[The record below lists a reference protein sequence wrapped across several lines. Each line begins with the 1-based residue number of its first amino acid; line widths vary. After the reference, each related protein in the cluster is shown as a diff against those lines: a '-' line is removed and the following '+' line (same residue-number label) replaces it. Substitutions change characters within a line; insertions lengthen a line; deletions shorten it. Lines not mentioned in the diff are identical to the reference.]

1 MRINTDL
8 RVSTDRRQQDNGG
21 AMRCGA
27 SGTAGI
33 NESEAFMKKTIRI
46 GTRKS
51 LLALVQTDIVKDALQ
66 RAFPE
71 TEIEIVKID
80 TKGDQIL
87 DRALTSFGGK
97 GVFTV
102 ELEAELLS
110 GAIDIAVHSA
120 KDMPMRFP
128 EGLGI
133 GAVLSRADARDTFV
147 TLDGTK
153 LADLAPG
160 SVVGT
165 SSLRRELQI
174 KKINPAV
181 QVKMLR
187 GNVQT
192 RLRRLQEGRYDGIIL
207 AAAGIER
214 LGCDQ
219 EEGFFYEYLD
229 PERFLP
235 AAGQGILAVE
245 SRTDDMEMNEMLAA
259 IHDGEAA
266 CLLAAEREF
275 LKTIGGSCNAPA
287 AAYCRTDGEGFV
299 MDAMFVKDGVHMR
312 RAHLTSE
319 ALGALSEDAENAAA
333 AGTESGVTTENAAA
347 DSRMEMA
354 SGLGR
359 AIAGEVNKGIVYLV
373 GAGPGD
379 EDLITRKALQV
390 LRTAD
395 VVVYDSLASSSLLN
409 EVQDDAELIFAGKRS
424 SHHFKKQYETNEL
437 LIELAKEGKNVVRLK
452 GGDPYIFGRGGEEGQ
467 ELRAAGVDFVV
478 VPGISSSYSVPA
490 YCGIP
495 VTHRDYASSFHVIT
509 GHEGS
514 HKNGATVLD
523 YGTLA
528 REEGTLIFLM
538 GLKNLPNIVRSL
550 IENGK
555 DPQTPAGVLQEGT
568 TARQKMA
575 VGTLADIVEVAKRE
589 GIQTPAIT
597 VVGDV
602 VSLAGELAWYGGKP
616 LSGKRVLVT
625 GSRSMVDRLSPILK
639 EEGAEA
645 ISFSLIR
652 TETMDTPEFDQAME
666 EIDSYSWIVLTSANG
681 VECFFDKLRA
691 LRKDVRDFKD
701 VHFAVIGDG
710 TKHALESHGIYS
722 DLIPTAYSS
731 ENMAAA
737 MVPHM
742 KPDDRVLLLRA
753 EEANAV
759 LPDALAAAGIAHT
772 CVSLYHTVTDDR
784 KADELVRLLP
794 TVDYVT
800 FASSSAVRAF
810 VSMAGSLENV
820 PAAYISIGP
829 VTTRTAE
836 KMGLPVRRT
845 AAVYTARGMVDVII
859 EDVREKETHLL

>member
-1 MRINTDL
+1 
-8 RVSTDRRQQDNGG
+8 
-21 AMRCGA
+21 
-27 SGTAGI
+27 
-33 NESEAFMKKTIRI
+33 MKKTIRI

-51 LLALVQTDIVKDALQ
+51 LLALVQTEIVKDALL

-80 TKGDQIL
+80 TKGDQLL
-87 DRALTSFGGK
+87 DRSLTSFGGK

-120 KDMPMRFP
+120 KDMPMEFP
-128 EGLGI
+128 AGLGI

-147 TLDGTK
+147 SLDGTK

-174 KKINPAV
+174 KEINPQV
-181 QVKMLR
+181 QIKLLR

-192 RLRRLQEGRYDGIIL
+192 RLRKLKEGQYDGIIL

-214 LGCDQ
+214 LGYEN
-219 EEGFFYEYLD
+219 EEEFHYEYLE
-229 PERFLP
+229 PGTFLP

-245 SRTDDMEMNEMLAA
+245 SRTDDAETAEMLAA
-259 IHDGEAA
+259 IHDAEAA
-266 CLLAAEREF
+266 CLLAAERSF

-287 AAYCRTDGEGFV
+287 AAYCRKEGGRFL
-299 MDAMFVKDGVHMR
+299 MDAMFVKDGVHLR
-312 RAHLTSE
+312 RAHM
-319 ALGALSEDAENAAA
+319 DI
-333 AGTESGVTTENAAA
+333 AA
-347 DSRMEMA
+347 DAQDMLEA
-354 SGLGR
+354 ATQLGKD
-359 AIAGEVNKGIVYLV
+359 IAGEVNKGIVYLV

-379 EDLITRKALQV
+379 EDLMTRKGLKV
-390 LRTAD
+390 LREAD

-409 EVQDDAELIFAGKRS
+409 EVRDDAELIFAGKRS
-424 SHHFKKQYETNEL
+424 SHHFKKQYETNQL
-437 LIELAKEGKNVVRLK
+437 LIDLAKEGKNVVRLK

-509 GHEGS
+509 GHEGN

-538 GLKNLPNIVRSL
+538 GLKNLPNIVKNL

-555 DPQTPAGVLQEGT
+555 DPKTPAGVLQEGT

-575 VGTLADIVEVAKRE
+575 VGTLENIVEVVERE

-602 VSLAGELAWYGGKP
+602 VSLADELQWYGGKP
-616 LSGKRVLVT
+616 LSGQRVLVT
-625 GSRSMVDRLSPILK
+625 GSRSMVERLSPLLK

-652 TETMDTPEFDQAME
+652 TEAMDTPEFDRAMAD
-666 EIDSYSWIVLTSANG
+666 IDSYTWIVLTSANG
-681 VECFFDKLRA
+681 VECFFDKLKA
-691 LRKDVRDFKD
+691 MRKDIRDFKD

-710 TKHALESHGIYS
+710 TKNALEGHGIYS

-731 ENMAAA
+731 KDMAAA

-742 KPDDRVLLLRA
+742 KPTDKVLLLRA

-759 LPDALAAAGIAHT
+759 LPDSLTAAGIDHT
-772 CVSLYHTVTDDR
+772 CVSLYHTVVDER
-784 KADELVRLLP
+784 KADELSRLIE
-794 TVDYVT
+794 TVDYIT

-820 PAAYISIGP
+820 SAKYISIGP
-829 VTTRTAE
+829 VTTKTAE
-836 KMGLPVRRT
+836 AEGLHVDRT
-845 AAVYTARGMVDVII
+845 AAVYTAQGIVDAII
-859 EDVREKETHLL
+859 EDVREN

>member
-1 MRINTDL
+1 
-8 RVSTDRRQQDNGG
+8 
-21 AMRCGA
+21 
-27 SGTAGI
+27 
-33 NESEAFMKKTIRI
+33 MKKTVRI

-51 LLALVQTDIVKDALQ
+51 LLALVQTEIVKNALL

-80 TKGDQIL
+80 TKGDQLL
-87 DRALTSFGGK
+87 DRSLAAFGGK

-133 GAVLSRADARDTFV
+133 GAVLARADARDTFV
-147 TLDGTK
+147 SLDGTK
-153 LADLAPG
+153 LAELTPG

-174 KKINPAV
+174 KAMNPQV

-192 RLRRLQEGRYDGIIL
+192 RLRRLKEGRYDGIIL

-214 LGCDQ
+214 LEYEK
-219 EEGFFYEYLD
+219 EEGFYYEYLE
-229 PERFLP
+229 PETFLP

-245 SRTDDMEMNEMLAA
+245 SRTDDAEMANMLAA
-259 IHDGEAA
+259 IHDAEAA
-266 CLLAAEREF
+266 CQLAAERAF
-275 LKTIGGSCNAPA
+275 LTTIGGSCNAPA
-287 AAYCRTDGEGFV
+287 AAYCRREDGRFV
-299 MDAMFVKDGVHMR
+299 MDAMFVKDGVHLR
-312 RAHLTSE
+312 RAHLET
-319 ALGALSEDAENAAA
+319 DAAQEMTGQVDETGRGIGTVDAAQRVA
-333 AGTESGVTTENAAA
+333 A
-347 DSRMEMA
+347 R
-354 SGLGR
+354 LGR
-359 AIAGEVNKGIVYLV
+359 DIAREVNKGIVYLV

-390 LRTAD
+390 LREAD

-409 EVQDDAELIFAGKRS
+409 EVRDDAELIFAGKRS
-424 SHHFKKQYETNEL
+424 SHHFKKQYETNQL
-437 LIELAKEGKNVVRLK
+437 LIDLAKEGKNVVRLK

-478 VPGISSSYSVPA
+478 VPGVSSSYSVPA

-538 GLKNLPNIVRSL
+538 GLKNLPNIVQSL

-555 DPQTPAGVLQEGT
+555 DPETPAGVLQEGT

-575 VGTLADIVEVAKRE
+575 VGTLSTIVDVVKRE
-589 GIQTPAIT
+589 GIKTPAIT

-602 VSLAGELAWYGGKP
+602 VRLAEELSWYGGRP

-625 GSRSMVDRLSPILK
+625 GSRSMVERLSPLLK

-652 TETMDTPEFDQAME
+652 TEPMETPAFAQAME
-666 EIDSYSWIVLTSANG
+666 EIDSYTWIVLTSANG
-681 VECFFDKLRA
+681 VECFFERLKMM
-691 LRKDVRDFKD
+691 RKDIRDFQG

-710 TKHALESHGIYS
+710 TKKALESHGIYS
-722 DLIPTAYSS
+722 ELIPTAYSS
-731 ENMAAA
+731 KDMAAA

-742 KPDDRVLLLRA
+742 KPEDRVLLLRA

-759 LPDALAAAGIAHT
+759 LPEALEAAGIAHT
-772 CVSLYHTVTDDR
+772 CVSLYHTVVDTR
-784 KADELVRLLP
+784 KADELSRLIP

-810 VSMAGSLENV
+810 VSMADDLENV
-820 PAAYISIGP
+820 PARYISIGP
-829 VTTRTAE
+829 VTTKTAE
-836 KMGLPVRRT
+836 KAGLHVDRT
-845 AAVYTARGMVDVII
+845 AAVYTAQGIVDTII
-859 EDVREKETHLL
+859 EDVREMLDK

>member
-1 MRINTDL
+1 
-8 RVSTDRRQQDNGG
+8 
-21 AMRCGA
+21 
-27 SGTAGI
+27 
-33 NESEAFMKKTIRI
+33 MKKTVRI

-51 LLALVQTDIVKDALQ
+51 LLALVQTEIVKNALL

-80 TKGDQIL
+80 TKGDQLL
-87 DRALTSFGGK
+87 DRSLAAFGGK

-133 GAVLSRADARDTFV
+133 GAVLARADARDTFV
-147 TLDGTK
+147 SLDGTK
-153 LADLAPG
+153 LAKLAPG

-174 KKINPAV
+174 KAINSQV

-192 RLRRLQEGRYDGIIL
+192 RLRRLKEGRYDGIIL

-214 LGCDQ
+214 LEYEK
-219 EEGFFYEYLD
+219 EEGFYYEYLE
-229 PERFLP
+229 PETFLP

-245 SRTDDMEMNEMLAA
+245 SRTDDAEMANMLAA
-259 IHDGEAA
+259 IHDAEAA
-266 CLLAAEREF
+266 CQLAAERAF
-275 LKTIGGSCNAPA
+275 LTTIGGSCNAPA
-287 AAYCRTDGEGFV
+287 AAYCRREDGRFV
-299 MDAMFVKDGVHMR
+299 MDAMFVKDGVHLR
-312 RAHLTSE
+312 RAHLE
-319 ALGALSEDAENAAA
+319 ADAAQEMTGQVDETGRGIGTVDAAQRVA
-333 AGTESGVTTENAAA
+333 A
-347 DSRMEMA
+347 R
-354 SGLGR
+354 LGR
-359 AIAGEVNKGIVYLV
+359 DIAREVNKGIVYLV

-390 LRTAD
+390 LREAD

-409 EVQDDAELIFAGKRS
+409 EVRDDAELIFAGKRS
-424 SHHFKKQYETNEL
+424 SHHFKKQYETNQL
-437 LIELAKEGKNVVRLK
+437 LIDLAKEGKNVVRLK

-478 VPGISSSYSVPA
+478 VPGVSSSYSVPA

-538 GLKNLPNIVRSL
+538 GLKNLPNIVQSL

-555 DPQTPAGVLQEGT
+555 NPETPAGVLQEGT

-575 VGTLADIVEVAKRE
+575 VGTLSTIVDVVKRE
-589 GIQTPAIT
+589 GIKTPAIT

-602 VSLAGELAWYGGKP
+602 VRLAEELSWYGGRP

-625 GSRSMVDRLSPILK
+625 GSRSMVERLSPLLK

-652 TETMDTPEFDQAME
+652 TEPMETPAFAQAME
-666 EIDSYSWIVLTSANG
+666 EIDSYTWIVLTSANG
-681 VECFFDKLRA
+681 VECFFERLKMM
-691 LRKDVRDFKD
+691 RKDIRDFQG

-710 TKHALESHGIYS
+710 TKKVLESHGIYS
-722 DLIPTAYSS
+722 ELIPTAYSS
-731 ENMAAA
+731 KDMAAA

-742 KPDDRVLLLRA
+742 KPEDRVLLLRA

-759 LPDALAAAGIAHT
+759 LPEALEAAGIAHT
-772 CVSLYHTVTDDR
+772 CVSLYHTVVDTR
-784 KADELVRLLP
+784 KADELSRLIP

-810 VSMAGSLENV
+810 VSMADDLENV
-820 PAAYISIGP
+820 PARYISIGP
-829 VTTRTAE
+829 VTTKTAE
-836 KMGLPVRRT
+836 KAGLHVDRT
-845 AAVYTARGMVDVII
+845 AAVYTAQGIVDTII
-859 EDVREKETHLL
+859 EDVREMLDK

>member
-1 MRINTDL
+1 
-8 RVSTDRRQQDNGG
+8 
-21 AMRCGA
+21 
-27 SGTAGI
+27 
-33 NESEAFMKKTIRI
+33 MKKTVRI

-51 LLALVQTDIVKDALQ
+51 LLALVQTEIVKNALL

-80 TKGDQIL
+80 TKGDQLL
-87 DRALTSFGGK
+87 DRSLAAFGGK

-133 GAVLSRADARDTFV
+133 GAVLARADARDTFV
-147 TLDGTK
+147 SLDGTK
-153 LADLAPG
+153 LAKLAPG

-174 KKINPAV
+174 KAINPQV

-192 RLRRLQEGRYDGIIL
+192 RLRRLKEGRYDGIIL

-214 LGCDQ
+214 LEYEK
-219 EEGFFYEYLD
+219 EEGFYYEYLE
-229 PERFLP
+229 PETFLP

-245 SRTDDMEMNEMLAA
+245 SRTDDAEMANMLAA
-259 IHDGEAA
+259 IHDAEAA
-266 CLLAAEREF
+266 CQLAAERAF
-275 LKTIGGSCNAPA
+275 LTTIGGSCNAPA
-287 AAYCRTDGEGFV
+287 AAYCRREDGRFV
-299 MDAMFVKDGVHMR
+299 MDAMFVKDGVHLR
-312 RAHLTSE
+312 RAHLE
-319 ALGALSEDAENAAA
+319 ADAAQEMTGQVDETGRGIGTVDAAQRVA
-333 AGTESGVTTENAAA
+333 A
-347 DSRMEMA
+347 R
-354 SGLGR
+354 LGR
-359 AIAGEVNKGIVYLV
+359 DIAREVNKGIVYLV

-390 LRTAD
+390 LREAD

-409 EVQDDAELIFAGKRS
+409 EVRDDAELIFAGKRS
-424 SHHFKKQYETNEL
+424 SHHFKKQYETNQL
-437 LIELAKEGKNVVRLK
+437 LIDLAKEGKNVVRLK

-478 VPGISSSYSVPA
+478 VPGVSSSYSVPA

-538 GLKNLPNIVRSL
+538 GLKNLPNIVQSL

-555 DPQTPAGVLQEGT
+555 DPETPAGVLQEGT

-575 VGTLADIVEVAKRE
+575 VGTLSTIVDVVKRE
-589 GIQTPAIT
+589 GIKTPAIT

-602 VSLAGELAWYGGKP
+602 VRLAEELFWYGGRP

-625 GSRSMVDRLSPILK
+625 GSRSMVERLSPLLK

-652 TETMDTPEFDQAME
+652 TEPMETPAFAQAME
-666 EIDSYSWIVLTSANG
+666 EIDSYTWIVLTSANG
-681 VECFFDKLRA
+681 VECFFERLKMM
-691 LRKDVRDFKD
+691 RKDIRDFQG

-710 TKHALESHGIYS
+710 TKKALESHGIYS
-722 DLIPTAYSS
+722 ELIPTAYSS
-731 ENMAAA
+731 KDMAAA

-742 KPDDRVLLLRA
+742 KPEDRVLLLRA

-759 LPDALAAAGIAHT
+759 LPEALEAAGIAHT
-772 CVSLYHTVTDDR
+772 CVSLYHTVIDTR
-784 KADELVRLLP
+784 KADELSRLIP

-810 VSMAGSLENV
+810 VSMADDLENV
-820 PAAYISIGP
+820 PARYISIGP
-829 VTTRTAE
+829 VTTKTAE
-836 KMGLPVRRT
+836 KAGLHVDRT
-845 AAVYTARGMVDVII
+845 AAVYTAQGIVDTII
-859 EDVREKETHLL
+859 EDVREMLDK

>member
-1 MRINTDL
+1 
-8 RVSTDRRQQDNGG
+8 
-21 AMRCGA
+21 
-27 SGTAGI
+27 
-33 NESEAFMKKTIRI
+33 MKKTIRI

-51 LLALVQTDIVKDALQ
+51 LLALVQTEIVKDALL

-80 TKGDQIL
+80 TKGDQLL
-87 DRALTSFGGK
+87 DRSLTSFGGK

-120 KDMPMRFP
+120 KDMPMEFP
-128 EGLGI
+128 AGLGI

-147 TLDGTK
+147 SLDGTK

-174 KKINPAV
+174 KEINPQV
-181 QVKMLR
+181 QIKLLR

-192 RLRRLQEGRYDGIIL
+192 RLRKLKEGQYDGIIL

-214 LGCDQ
+214 LGYEN
-219 EEGFFYEYLD
+219 EEEFHYEYLE
-229 PERFLP
+229 PETFLP

-245 SRTDDMEMNEMLAA
+245 SRMDDAETAEMLAA
-259 IHDGEAA
+259 IHDAEAA
-266 CLLAAEREF
+266 CLLAAERSF

-287 AAYCRTDGEGFV
+287 AAYCRKEGGRFL
-299 MDAMFVKDGVHMR
+299 MDAMFVKDGAHLR
-312 RAHLTSE
+312 RAHM
-319 ALGALSEDAENAAA
+319 DI
-333 AGTESGVTTENAAA
+333 AA
-347 DSRMEMA
+347 DAQGMLEA
-354 SGLGR
+354 ATQLGKD
-359 AIAGEVNKGIVYLV
+359 IAGEVNKGIVYLV

-379 EDLITRKALQV
+379 EDLMTRKGLKV
-390 LRTAD
+390 LREAD

-409 EVQDDAELIFAGKRS
+409 EVRDDAELIFAGKRS
-424 SHHFKKQYETNEL
+424 SHHFKKQYETNQL
-437 LIELAKEGKNVVRLK
+437 LIDLAKEGKNVVRLK

-509 GHEGS
+509 GHEGN

-538 GLKNLPNIVRSL
+538 GLKNLPNIVKSL

-555 DPQTPAGVLQEGT
+555 DPKTPAGVLQEGT

-575 VGTLADIVEVAKRE
+575 VGTLENIVEVVERE

-602 VSLAGELAWYGGKP
+602 VSLADELSWYGGKL
-616 LSGKRVLVT
+616 LSGQRVLVT
-625 GSRSMVDRLSPILK
+625 GSRSMVERLSPLLK

-652 TETMDTPEFDQAME
+652 TEAMDTPEFDRAMAD
-666 EIDSYSWIVLTSANG
+666 IDSYTWIVLTSANG
-681 VECFFDKLRA
+681 VECFFDKLKA
-691 LRKDVRDFKD
+691 MRKDIRDFKD

-710 TKHALESHGIYS
+710 TKKALEGHGIYS

-731 ENMAAA
+731 KDMAAA

-742 KPDDRVLLLRA
+742 KPTDKVLLLRA

-759 LPDALAAAGIAHT
+759 LPDSLTAAGIDHT
-772 CVSLYHTVTDDR
+772 CVSLYHTVVDER
-784 KADELVRLLP
+784 KADELSRLVE
-794 TVDYVT
+794 TVDYIT

-820 PAAYISIGP
+820 SAKYISIGP
-829 VTTRTAE
+829 VTTKTAE
-836 KMGLPVRRT
+836 AEGLHVDRT
-845 AAVYTARGMVDVII
+845 AAVYTAQGIVDTII
-859 EDVREKETHLL
+859 EDDREN

>member
-1 MRINTDL
+1 
-8 RVSTDRRQQDNGG
+8 
-21 AMRCGA
+21 
-27 SGTAGI
+27 
-33 NESEAFMKKTIRI
+33 MKKTIRI

-51 LLALVQTDIVKDALQ
+51 LLALVQTEIVKDALL

-80 TKGDQIL
+80 TKGDQLL
-87 DRALTSFGGK
+87 DRSLTSFGGK

-120 KDMPMRFP
+120 KDMPMEFP
-128 EGLGI
+128 AGLGI

-147 TLDGTK
+147 SLDGTK

-174 KKINPAV
+174 KEINPQV
-181 QVKMLR
+181 QIKLLR

-192 RLRRLQEGRYDGIIL
+192 RLRKLKEGQYDGIIL

-214 LGCDQ
+214 LGYEK
-219 EEGFFYEYLD
+219 EEEFHYEYLE
-229 PERFLP
+229 PETFLP

-245 SRTDDMEMNEMLAA
+245 SRMDDAETAEMLAA
-259 IHDGEAA
+259 IHDAEAA
-266 CLLAAEREF
+266 CLLAAERSF

-287 AAYCRTDGEGFV
+287 AAYCRKEGARFL
-299 MDAMFVKDGVHMR
+299 MDAMFVKDGAHLR
-312 RAHLTSE
+312 RAYMDITADAQNMLE
-319 ALGALSEDAENAAA
+319 AATQLGKD
-333 AGTESGVTTENAAA
+333 
-347 DSRMEMA
+347 
-354 SGLGR
+354 
-359 AIAGEVNKGIVYLV
+359 IAGEVNKGIVYLV

-379 EDLITRKALQV
+379 EDLMTRKGLKV
-390 LRTAD
+390 LREAD

-409 EVQDDAELIFAGKRS
+409 EVRDDAELIFAGKRS
-424 SHHFKKQYETNEL
+424 SHHFKKQYETNQL
-437 LIELAKEGKNVVRLK
+437 LIDLAKEGKNVVRLK

-509 GHEGS
+509 GHEGN

-538 GLKNLPNIVRSL
+538 GLKNLPNIVKSL

-555 DPQTPAGVLQEGT
+555 DPKTPAGVLQEGT

-575 VGTLADIVEVAKRE
+575 VGTLENIVEVVERE

-602 VSLAGELAWYGGKP
+602 VSLADELSWYGGKL
-616 LSGKRVLVT
+616 LSGQRVLVT
-625 GSRSMVDRLSPILK
+625 GSRSMVERLSPLLK

-652 TETMDTPEFDQAME
+652 TEAMDTPEFDRAMAD
-666 EIDSYSWIVLTSANG
+666 IDSYTWIVLTSANG
-681 VECFFDKLRA
+681 VECFFDKLKA
-691 LRKDVRDFKD
+691 MRKDIRDFKD

-710 TKHALESHGIYS
+710 TKKALEGHGIYS

-731 ENMAAA
+731 KDMAAA

-742 KPDDRVLLLRA
+742 KPTDKVLLLRA

-759 LPDALAAAGIAHT
+759 LPDSLTAAGIDHT
-772 CVSLYHTVTDDR
+772 CVSLYHTVVDER
-784 KADELVRLLP
+784 KADELSRLVE
-794 TVDYVT
+794 TVDYIT

-820 PAAYISIGP
+820 SAKYISIGP
-829 VTTRTAE
+829 VTTKTAE
-836 KMGLPVRRT
+836 AEGLHVDRT
-845 AAVYTARGMVDVII
+845 AAVYTTQGIVDTII
-859 EDVREKETHLL
+859 EDVREN

>member
-1 MRINTDL
+1 
-8 RVSTDRRQQDNGG
+8 
-21 AMRCGA
+21 
-27 SGTAGI
+27 
-33 NESEAFMKKTIRI
+33 MKKTIRI

-51 LLALVQTDIVKDALQ
+51 LLALVQTEIVKDALL

-80 TKGDQIL
+80 TKGDQLL
-87 DRALTSFGGK
+87 DRSLTSFGGK

-120 KDMPMRFP
+120 KDMPMEFP
-128 EGLGI
+128 AGLGI

-147 TLDGTK
+147 SLDGTK

-174 KKINPAV
+174 KEINPQV
-181 QVKMLR
+181 QIKLLR

-192 RLRRLQEGRYDGIIL
+192 RLRKLKEGQYDGIIL

-214 LGCDQ
+214 LGYEK
-219 EEGFFYEYLD
+219 EEEFHYEYLE
-229 PERFLP
+229 PETFLP

-245 SRTDDMEMNEMLAA
+245 SRMDDAETAEMLAA
-259 IHDGEAA
+259 IHDAEAA
-266 CLLAAEREF
+266 CLLAAERSF

-287 AAYCRTDGEGFV
+287 AAYCRKEGARFL
-299 MDAMFVKDGVHMR
+299 MDAMFVKDGAHLR
-312 RAHLTSE
+312 RAYMDITADAQNMLE
-319 ALGALSEDAENAAA
+319 AATQLGKD
-333 AGTESGVTTENAAA
+333 
-347 DSRMEMA
+347 
-354 SGLGR
+354 
-359 AIAGEVNKGIVYLV
+359 IAGEVNKGIVYLV

-379 EDLITRKALQV
+379 EDLMTRKGLKV
-390 LRTAD
+390 LREAD

-409 EVQDDAELIFAGKRS
+409 EVRDDAELIFAGKRS
-424 SHHFKKQYETNEL
+424 SHHFKKQYETNQL
-437 LIELAKEGKNVVRLK
+437 LIDLAKEGKNVVRLK

-509 GHEGS
+509 GHEGN

-528 REEGTLIFLM
+528 REEGMLIFLM
-538 GLKNLPNIVRSL
+538 GLKNLPNIVKSL

-555 DPQTPAGVLQEGT
+555 DPKTPAGVLQEGT

-575 VGTLADIVEVAKRE
+575 VGTLENIVEVVERE

-602 VSLAGELAWYGGKP
+602 VSLADELSWYGGKL
-616 LSGKRVLVT
+616 LSGQRVLVT
-625 GSRSMVDRLSPILK
+625 GSRSMVERLSPLLK

-652 TETMDTPEFDQAME
+652 TEAMDTPEFDRAMAD
-666 EIDSYSWIVLTSANG
+666 IDSYTWIVLTSANG
-681 VECFFDKLRA
+681 VECFFDKLKA
-691 LRKDVRDFKD
+691 MRKDIRDFKD

-710 TKHALESHGIYS
+710 TKKALEGHGIYS

-731 ENMAAA
+731 KDMAAA

-742 KPDDRVLLLRA
+742 KPTDKVLLLRA

-759 LPDALAAAGIAHT
+759 LPDSLTAAGIDHT
-772 CVSLYHTVTDDR
+772 CVSLYHTVVDER
-784 KADELVRLLP
+784 KADELSRLVE
-794 TVDYVT
+794 TVDYIT

-820 PAAYISIGP
+820 SAKYISIGP
-829 VTTRTAE
+829 VTTKTAE
-836 KMGLPVRRT
+836 AEGLHVDRT
-845 AAVYTARGMVDVII
+845 AAVYTAQGIVDTII
-859 EDVREKETHLL
+859 EDVREN

>member
-1 MRINTDL
+1 
-8 RVSTDRRQQDNGG
+8 
-21 AMRCGA
+21 
-27 SGTAGI
+27 
-33 NESEAFMKKTIRI
+33 MKKTIRI

-51 LLALVQTDIVKDALQ
+51 LLALVQTEIVKDALL

-80 TKGDQIL
+80 TKGDQLL
-87 DRALTSFGGK
+87 DRSLTSFGGK

-120 KDMPMRFP
+120 KDMPMEFP

-147 TLDGTK
+147 SLDGTK

-174 KKINPAV
+174 KEINPQV
-181 QVKMLR
+181 QIKLLR

-192 RLRRLQEGRYDGIIL
+192 RLRKLKEGQYDGIIL

-214 LGCDQ
+214 LGYEN
-219 EEGFFYEYLD
+219 EEEFHYEYLE
-229 PERFLP
+229 PQTFLP

-245 SRTDDMEMNEMLAA
+245 SRTDDAETAEMLAA
-259 IHDGEAA
+259 IHDAEAA
-266 CLLAAEREF
+266 CLLAAERSF

-287 AAYCRTDGEGFV
+287 AAYCRKEGGRFL
-299 MDAMFVKDGVHMR
+299 MDAMFVKDGAHLR
-312 RAHLTSE
+312 RAHM
-319 ALGALSEDAENAAA
+319 DI
-333 AGTESGVTTENAAA
+333 AA
-347 DSRMEMA
+347 DAQGMLEA
-354 SGLGR
+354 ATQLGKD
-359 AIAGEVNKGIVYLV
+359 IAGEVNKGIVYLV

-379 EDLITRKALQV
+379 EDLMTRKGLKV
-390 LRTAD
+390 LREAD

-409 EVQDDAELIFAGKRS
+409 EVRDDAELIFAGKRS
-424 SHHFKKQYETNEL
+424 SHHFKKQYETNQL
-437 LIELAKEGKNVVRLK
+437 LIDLAKEGKNVVRLK

-509 GHEGS
+509 GHEGN

-538 GLKNLPNIVRSL
+538 GLKNLPNIVKNL

-555 DPQTPAGVLQEGT
+555 DPKTPAGVLQEGT

-575 VGTLADIVEVAKRE
+575 VGTLENIVEVVERE

-602 VSLAGELAWYGGKP
+602 VSLADELQWYGGKP
-616 LSGKRVLVT
+616 LSGQRVLVT
-625 GSRSMVDRLSPILK
+625 GSRSMVERLSPLLK

-652 TETMDTPEFDQAME
+652 TEAMDTPEFDRAMAD
-666 EIDSYSWIVLTSANG
+666 IDSYTWIVLTSANG
-681 VECFFDKLRA
+681 VECFFDKLKA
-691 LRKDVRDFKD
+691 MRKDIRDFKD

-710 TKHALESHGIYS
+710 TKKALEGHGIYS

-731 ENMAAA
+731 KDMAAA

-742 KPDDRVLLLRA
+742 KPTDKVLLLRA

-759 LPDALAAAGIAHT
+759 LPDSLTAAGIDHT
-772 CVSLYHTVTDDR
+772 CVSLYHTVVDER
-784 KADELVRLLP
+784 KADELSRLVE
-794 TVDYVT
+794 TVDYIT

-820 PAAYISIGP
+820 SAKYISIGP
-829 VTTRTAE
+829 VTTKTAE
-836 KMGLPVRRT
+836 AEGLHVDRT
-845 AAVYTARGMVDVII
+845 AAVYTAQGIVDTII
-859 EDVREKETHLL
+859 EDVREN

>member
-1 MRINTDL
+1 
-8 RVSTDRRQQDNGG
+8 
-21 AMRCGA
+21 
-27 SGTAGI
+27 
-33 NESEAFMKKTIRI
+33 MKKTIRI

-51 LLALVQTDIVKDALQ
+51 LLALVQTEIVKDALL

-80 TKGDQIL
+80 TKGDQLL
-87 DRALTSFGGK
+87 DRSLTSFGGK

-120 KDMPMRFP
+120 KDMPMEFP
-128 EGLGI
+128 AGLGI

-147 TLDGTK
+147 SLDGTK

-174 KKINPAV
+174 KEINPQV
-181 QVKMLR
+181 QIKLLR

-192 RLRRLQEGRYDGIIL
+192 RLRKLKEGQYDGIIL

-214 LGCDQ
+214 LGYEN
-219 EEGFFYEYLD
+219 EEEFYYEYLE
-229 PERFLP
+229 PGTFLP

-245 SRTDDMEMNEMLAA
+245 SRMDDAETAEMLAA
-259 IHDGEAA
+259 IHDAEAA
-266 CLLAAEREF
+266 CLLAAERSF

-287 AAYCRTDGEGFV
+287 AAYCRKEGGRFL
-299 MDAMFVKDGVHMR
+299 MDAMFVKDGAHLR
-312 RAHLTSE
+312 RAHM
-319 ALGALSEDAENAAA
+319 DI
-333 AGTESGVTTENAAA
+333 AA
-347 DSRMEMA
+347 DAQSMLEA
-354 SGLGR
+354 AIQLGKD
-359 AIAGEVNKGIVYLV
+359 IAGEVNKGIVYLV

-379 EDLITRKALQV
+379 EDLMTRKGLKV
-390 LRTAD
+390 LREAD

-409 EVQDDAELIFAGKRS
+409 EVRDDAELIFAGKRS
-424 SHHFKKQYETNEL
+424 SHHFKKQYETNQL
-437 LIELAKEGKNVVRLK
+437 LIDLAKEGKNVVRLK

-509 GHEGS
+509 GHEGN

-538 GLKNLPNIVRSL
+538 GLKNLPNIVKNL

-555 DPQTPAGVLQEGT
+555 DPKTPAGVLQEGT

-575 VGTLADIVEVAKRE
+575 VGTLENIVEVVERE

-602 VSLAGELAWYGGKP
+602 VSLADELQWYGGKP
-616 LSGKRVLVT
+616 LSGQRVLVT
-625 GSRSMVDRLSPILK
+625 GSRSMVERLSPLLK

-652 TETMDTPEFDQAME
+652 TEAMDTPEFDRAMAD
-666 EIDSYSWIVLTSANG
+666 IDSYTWIVLTSANG
-681 VECFFDKLRA
+681 VECFFDKLKA
-691 LRKDVRDFKD
+691 MRKDIRDFKD

-710 TKHALESHGIYS
+710 TKKALEGHGIYS

-731 ENMAAA
+731 KDMAAA

-742 KPDDRVLLLRA
+742 KPTDKVLLLRA

-759 LPDALAAAGIAHT
+759 LPDSLTAAGIDHT
-772 CVSLYHTVTDDR
+772 CVSLYHTVVDER
-784 KADELVRLLP
+784 KADELSRLVE
-794 TVDYVT
+794 TVDYIT

-820 PAAYISIGP
+820 SAKYISIGP
-829 VTTRTAE
+829 VTTKTAE
-836 KMGLPVRRT
+836 AEGLHVDRT
-845 AAVYTARGMVDVII
+845 AAVYTAQGIVDTII
-859 EDVREKETHLL
+859 EDVREN

>member
-1 MRINTDL
+1 
-8 RVSTDRRQQDNGG
+8 
-21 AMRCGA
+21 
-27 SGTAGI
+27 
-33 NESEAFMKKTIRI
+33 MKKTIRI

-51 LLALVQTDIVKDALQ
+51 LLALVQTEIVKDALL

-80 TKGDQIL
+80 TKGDQLL
-87 DRALTSFGGK
+87 DRSLTSFGGK

-120 KDMPMRFP
+120 KDMPMEFP
-128 EGLGI
+128 AGLGI

-147 TLDGTK
+147 SLDGTK

-174 KKINPAV
+174 KEINPQV
-181 QVKMLR
+181 QIKLLR

-192 RLRRLQEGRYDGIIL
+192 RLRKLKEGQYDGIIL

-214 LGCDQ
+214 LGYEN
-219 EEGFFYEYLD
+219 EEEFHYEYLE
-229 PERFLP
+229 PGTFLP

-245 SRTDDMEMNEMLAA
+245 SRTDDAETAEMLAA
-259 IHDGEAA
+259 IHDAEAA
-266 CLLAAEREF
+266 CLLAAERSF

-287 AAYCRTDGEGFV
+287 AAYCRKEGGRFL
-299 MDAMFVKDGVHMR
+299 MDAMFVKDGVHLR
-312 RAHLTSE
+312 RAHM
-319 ALGALSEDAENAAA
+319 DI
-333 AGTESGVTTENAAA
+333 AA
-347 DSRMEMA
+347 DAQDMLEA
-354 SGLGR
+354 ATQLGKD
-359 AIAGEVNKGIVYLV
+359 IAGEVNKGIVYLV

-379 EDLITRKALQV
+379 EDLMTRKGLKV
-390 LRTAD
+390 LREAD

-409 EVQDDAELIFAGKRS
+409 EVRDDAELIFAGKRS
-424 SHHFKKQYETNEL
+424 SHHFKKQYETNQL
-437 LIELAKEGKNVVRLK
+437 LIDLAKEGKNVVRLK

-509 GHEGS
+509 GHEGN

-538 GLKNLPNIVRSL
+538 GLKNLPNIVKNL

-555 DPQTPAGVLQEGT
+555 NPKTPAGVLQEGT

-575 VGTLADIVEVAKRE
+575 VGTLENIVEVVERE

-602 VSLAGELAWYGGKP
+602 VSLADELSWYGGKL
-616 LSGKRVLVT
+616 LSGQRVLVT
-625 GSRSMVDRLSPILK
+625 GSRSMVERLSPLLK

-652 TETMDTPEFDQAME
+652 TEAMDTPEFDRAMAD
-666 EIDSYSWIVLTSANG
+666 IDSYTWIVLTSANG
-681 VECFFDKLRA
+681 VECFFDKLKA
-691 LRKDVRDFKD
+691 MRKDIRDFKD

-710 TKHALESHGIYS
+710 TKKALEGHGIYS

-731 ENMAAA
+731 KDMAAA

-742 KPDDRVLLLRA
+742 KPTDKVLLLRA

-759 LPDALAAAGIAHT
+759 LPDSLTAAGIDHT
-772 CVSLYHTVTDDR
+772 CVSLYHTVVDER
-784 KADELVRLLP
+784 KADELSRLIE
-794 TVDYVT
+794 TVDYIT

-820 PAAYISIGP
+820 LAKYISIGP
-829 VTTRTAE
+829 VTTKTAE
-836 KMGLPVRRT
+836 AEGLHVDRT
-845 AAVYTARGMVDVII
+845 AAVYTAQGIVDAII
-859 EDVREKETHLL
+859 EDVREK

>member
-1 MRINTDL
+1 
-8 RVSTDRRQQDNGG
+8 
-21 AMRCGA
+21 
-27 SGTAGI
+27 
-33 NESEAFMKKTIRI
+33 MKKTIRI

-51 LLALVQTDIVKDALQ
+51 LLALVQTEIVKDALL

-80 TKGDQIL
+80 TKGDQLL
-87 DRALTSFGGK
+87 DRSLTSFGGK

-120 KDMPMRFP
+120 KDMPMEFP
-128 EGLGI
+128 AGLGI

-147 TLDGTK
+147 SLDGTK

-174 KKINPAV
+174 KEINPQV
-181 QVKMLR
+181 QIKLLR

-192 RLRRLQEGRYDGIIL
+192 RLRKLKEGQYDGIIL

-214 LGCDQ
+214 LGYEN
-219 EEGFFYEYLD
+219 EEEFHYEYLE
-229 PERFLP
+229 PETFLP

-245 SRTDDMEMNEMLAA
+245 SRTDDAETAEMLAA
-259 IHDGEAA
+259 IHDAEAA
-266 CLLAAEREF
+266 CLLAAERSF

-287 AAYCRTDGEGFV
+287 AAYCRKEGGRFL
-299 MDAMFVKDGVHMR
+299 MDAMFVKDGAHLR
-312 RAHLTSE
+312 RAHM
-319 ALGALSEDAENAAA
+319 DI
-333 AGTESGVTTENAAA
+333 AA
-347 DSRMEMA
+347 DAQGMLETA
-354 SGLGR
+354 TQLGKD
-359 AIAGEVNKGIVYLV
+359 IAGEVNKGIVYLV

-379 EDLITRKALQV
+379 EDLMTRKGLKV
-390 LRTAD
+390 LREAD

-409 EVQDDAELIFAGKRS
+409 EVRDDAELIFAGKRS
-424 SHHFKKQYETNEL
+424 SHHFKKQYETNQL
-437 LIELAKEGKNVVRLK
+437 LIDLAKEGKNVVRLK

-509 GHEGS
+509 GHEGN

-538 GLKNLPNIVRSL
+538 GLKNLPNIVKNL

-555 DPQTPAGVLQEGT
+555 DPKTPAGVLQEGT

-575 VGTLADIVEVAKRE
+575 VGTLENIVEVVERE

-602 VSLAGELAWYGGKP
+602 VSLADELQWYGGKP
-616 LSGKRVLVT
+616 LSGQRVLVT
-625 GSRSMVDRLSPILK
+625 GSRSMVERLSPLLK

-652 TETMDTPEFDQAME
+652 TEAMATPEFDRAMAD
-666 EIDSYSWIVLTSANG
+666 IDSYTWIVLTSANG
-681 VECFFDKLRA
+681 VECFFDKLKA
-691 LRKDVRDFKD
+691 MRKDIRDFKD

-710 TKHALESHGIYS
+710 TKKALEGHGIYS

-731 ENMAAA
+731 KDMAAA

-742 KPDDRVLLLRA
+742 KPTDKVLLLRA

-759 LPDALAAAGIAHT
+759 LPDSLTAAGIDHT
-772 CVSLYHTVTDDR
+772 CVSLYHTVVDER
-784 KADELVRLLP
+784 KADELSRLIEI
-794 TVDYVT
+794 VDYIT

-820 PAAYISIGP
+820 SAKYISIGP
-829 VTTRTAE
+829 VTTKTAE
-836 KMGLPVRRT
+836 AEGLHVDRT
-845 AAVYTARGMVDVII
+845 AAVYTAQGIVDAII
-859 EDVREKETHLL
+859 EDVREK

>member
-1 MRINTDL
+1 
-8 RVSTDRRQQDNGG
+8 
-21 AMRCGA
+21 
-27 SGTAGI
+27 
-33 NESEAFMKKTIRI
+33 MKKTIRI

-51 LLALVQTDIVKDALQ
+51 LLALVQTEIVKDALL

-80 TKGDQIL
+80 TKGDQLL
-87 DRALTSFGGK
+87 DRSLTSFGGK

-120 KDMPMRFP
+120 KDMPMEFP
-128 EGLGI
+128 AGLGI

-147 TLDGTK
+147 SLDGTK

-174 KKINPAV
+174 KEINPQV
-181 QVKMLR
+181 QIKLLR

-192 RLRRLQEGRYDGIIL
+192 RLRKLKEGQYDGIIL

-214 LGCDQ
+214 LGY
-219 EEGFFYEYLD
+219 EKEKEFHYEYLE
-229 PERFLP
+229 PGTFLP

-245 SRTDDMEMNEMLAA
+245 SRTGDEETAEMLAA
-259 IHDGEAA
+259 IHDAEAA
-266 CLLAAEREF
+266 CFLAAERSF

-287 AAYCRTDGEGFV
+287 AAYCRKEGGRFL
-299 MDAMFVKDGVHMR
+299 MDAMFVKDGAHLR
-312 RAHLTSE
+312 RAHM
-319 ALGALSEDAENAAA
+319 DI
-333 AGTESGVTTENAAA
+333 AA
-347 DSRMEMA
+347 DAQGMLEA
-354 SGLGR
+354 AIQLGKD
-359 AIAGEVNKGIVYLV
+359 IAGEVNKGIVYLV

-379 EDLITRKALQV
+379 EDLMTRKGLKV
-390 LRTAD
+390 LREAD

-409 EVQDDAELIFAGKRS
+409 EVRDDAELIFAGKRS
-424 SHHFKKQYETNEL
+424 SHHFKKQYETNQL
-437 LIELAKEGKNVVRLK
+437 LIDLAKEGKNVVRLK

-509 GHEGS
+509 GHEGN
-514 HKNGATVLD
+514 HKNGVTVLD

-538 GLKNLPNIVRSL
+538 GLKNLPNIVKNL

-555 DPQTPAGVLQEGT
+555 DPKTPAGVLQEGT

-575 VGTLADIVEVAKRE
+575 VGTLENIVEVVERE

-602 VSLAGELAWYGGKP
+602 VSLADELQWYGGKP
-616 LSGKRVLVT
+616 LSGQRVLVT
-625 GSRSMVDRLSPILK
+625 GSRSMVERLSPLLK

-652 TETMDTPEFDQAME
+652 TEAMDTPEFDRAMAD
-666 EIDSYSWIVLTSANG
+666 IDSYTWIVLTSANG
-681 VECFFDKLRA
+681 VECFFDKLKA
-691 LRKDVRDFKD
+691 MRKDIRDFKD

-710 TKHALESHGIYS
+710 TKKALEGHGIYS

-731 ENMAAA
+731 KNMAAA

-742 KPDDRVLLLRA
+742 KPTDKVLLLRA

-759 LPDALAAAGIAHT
+759 LPDSLTAAGIYHT
-772 CVSLYHTVTDDR
+772 CVSLYHTVVDER
-784 KADELVRLLP
+784 KADELSRLIE
-794 TVDYVT
+794 TVDYIA

-810 VSMAGSLENV
+810 VSMTGSLENV
-820 PAAYISIGP
+820 SAKYISIGP
-829 VTTRTAE
+829 VTTKTAE
-836 KMGLPVRRT
+836 AEGLHVDRT
-845 AAVYTARGMVDVII
+845 AAVYTAQGIVDAIT
-859 EDVREKETHLL
+859 EDVREN

>member
-1 MRINTDL
+1 
-8 RVSTDRRQQDNGG
+8 
-21 AMRCGA
+21 
-27 SGTAGI
+27 
-33 NESEAFMKKTIRI
+33 MKKTIRI

-51 LLALVQTDIVKDALQ
+51 LLALVQTEIVKDALL

-80 TKGDQIL
+80 TKGDQLL
-87 DRALTSFGGK
+87 DRSLTSFGGK

-120 KDMPMRFP
+120 KDMPMEFP
-128 EGLGI
+128 AGLGI

-147 TLDGTK
+147 SLDGTK

-174 KKINPAV
+174 KEINPQV
-181 QVKMLR
+181 QIKLLR

-192 RLRRLQEGRYDGIIL
+192 RLRKLKEGQYDGIIL

-214 LGCDQ
+214 LGYEK
-219 EEGFFYEYLD
+219 EEEFHYEYLE
-229 PERFLP
+229 PGTFLP

-245 SRTDDMEMNEMLAA
+245 SRTDDAETAEMLAA
-259 IHDGEAA
+259 IHDAEAA
-266 CLLAAEREF
+266 CLLAAERSF

-287 AAYCRTDGEGFV
+287 AAYCRKEGGRFL
-299 MDAMFVKDGVHMR
+299 MDAMFVKDGVHLR
-312 RAHLTSE
+312 RAHM
-319 ALGALSEDAENAAA
+319 DI
-333 AGTESGVTTENAAA
+333 AA
-347 DSRMEMA
+347 DAQDMLEA
-354 SGLGR
+354 ATQLGKD
-359 AIAGEVNKGIVYLV
+359 IAGEVNKGIVYLV

-379 EDLITRKALQV
+379 EDLMTRKGLKV
-390 LRTAD
+390 LREAD

-409 EVQDDAELIFAGKRS
+409 EVRDDAELIFAGKRS
-424 SHHFKKQYETNEL
+424 SHHFKKQYETNQL
-437 LIELAKEGKNVVRLK
+437 LIDLAKEGKNVVRLK

-509 GHEGS
+509 GHEGN

-538 GLKNLPNIVRSL
+538 GLKNLPNIVKNL

-555 DPQTPAGVLQEGT
+555 DPKTPAGVLQEGT

-575 VGTLADIVEVAKRE
+575 VGTLENIVEVVERE

-602 VSLAGELAWYGGKP
+602 VSLAGELSWYGGKP
-616 LSGKRVLVT
+616 LSGQRVLVT
-625 GSRSMVDRLSPILK
+625 GSRSMVERLSPLLK

-652 TETMDTPEFDQAME
+652 TEAMDTPEFDRAMAD
-666 EIDSYSWIVLTSANG
+666 IDSYTWIVLTSANG
-681 VECFFDKLRA
+681 VECFFDKLKA
-691 LRKDVRDFKD
+691 MRKDIRDFKD

-710 TKHALESHGIYS
+710 TKKALEDHGIYS

-731 ENMAAA
+731 KDMAAA

-742 KPDDRVLLLRA
+742 KPTDKVLLLRA

-759 LPDALAAAGIAHT
+759 LPDSLTAAGIDHT
-772 CVSLYHTVTDDR
+772 CVSLYHTVVDER
-784 KADELVRLLP
+784 KADELSRLIE
-794 TVDYVT
+794 TVDYIT

-820 PAAYISIGP
+820 SAKYISIGP
-829 VTTRTAE
+829 VTTKTAE
-836 KMGLPVRRT
+836 AEGLHVDRT
-845 AAVYTARGMVDVII
+845 AAVYTAQGIVDAII
-859 EDVREKETHLL
+859 EDVREN

>member
-1 MRINTDL
+1 
-8 RVSTDRRQQDNGG
+8 
-21 AMRCGA
+21 
-27 SGTAGI
+27 
-33 NESEAFMKKTIRI
+33 MKKTIRI

-51 LLALVQTDIVKDALQ
+51 LLALVQTEIVKDALL

-80 TKGDQIL
+80 TKGDQLL
-87 DRALTSFGGK
+87 DRSLTSFGGK

-120 KDMPMRFP
+120 KDMPMEFP

-147 TLDGTK
+147 SLDGTK

-174 KKINPAV
+174 KEINPQV
-181 QVKMLR
+181 QIKLLR

-192 RLRRLQEGRYDGIIL
+192 RLRKLKEGQYDGIIL

-214 LGCDQ
+214 LGYEN
-219 EEGFFYEYLD
+219 EEEFHYEYLE
-229 PERFLP
+229 PGTFLP

-245 SRTDDMEMNEMLAA
+245 SRTDDEETAEMLAA
-259 IHDGEAA
+259 IHDAEAA
-266 CLLAAEREF
+266 CLLAAERSF

-287 AAYCRTDGEGFV
+287 AAYCRKEGGRFL
-299 MDAMFVKDGVHMR
+299 MDAMFVKDGAHLR
-312 RAHLTSE
+312 RAHMDITADAQGMLE
-319 ALGALSEDAENAAA
+319 AATQLGKD
-333 AGTESGVTTENAAA
+333 
-347 DSRMEMA
+347 
-354 SGLGR
+354 
-359 AIAGEVNKGIVYLV
+359 IAGEVNKGIVYLV

-379 EDLITRKALQV
+379 EDLMTRKGLKV
-390 LRTAD
+390 LREAD

-409 EVQDDAELIFAGKRS
+409 EVRDDAELIFAGKRS
-424 SHHFKKQYETNEL
+424 SHHFKKQYETNQL
-437 LIELAKEGKNVVRLK
+437 LIDLAKEGKNVVRLK

-509 GHEGS
+509 GHEGN

-538 GLKNLPNIVRSL
+538 GLKNLPNIVKNL

-555 DPQTPAGVLQEGT
+555 DSKTPAGVLQEGT

-575 VGTLADIVEVAKRE
+575 VGTLENIVEVVERE

-602 VSLAGELAWYGGKP
+602 VSLAGELSWYGGKP
-616 LSGKRVLVT
+616 LSGLRVLVT
-625 GSRSMVDRLSPILK
+625 GSRSMVERLSPLLK

-652 TETMDTPEFDQAME
+652 TEAMDTPEFDRAMAD
-666 EIDSYSWIVLTSANG
+666 IDSYTWIVLTSANG
-681 VECFFDKLRA
+681 VECFFDKLKA
-691 LRKDVRDFKD
+691 MRKDIRDFKD

-710 TKHALESHGIYS
+710 TKNALEGHGIYS

-731 ENMAAA
+731 KDMAAA

-742 KPDDRVLLLRA
+742 KPTDKVLLLRA

-759 LPDALAAAGIAHT
+759 LPDSLTAAGIDHT
-772 CVSLYHTVTDDR
+772 CVSLYHTVVDER
-784 KADELVRLLP
+784 KADELSRLVE
-794 TVDYVT
+794 TVDYIT

-820 PAAYISIGP
+820 SAKYISIGP
-829 VTTRTAE
+829 VTTKTAE
-836 KMGLPVRRT
+836 AEGLHVDRT
-845 AAVYTARGMVDVII
+845 AAVYTAQGIVDMII
-859 EDVREKETHLL
+859 EDVREN